1 MADLKA
7 ELQKGTRS
15 AILAYNM
22 NRAQIVQAAFK
33 EGGPEAVAQLED
45 EFAALCNA
53 DFSLARAA
61 LNANHRQ
68 YRHLLSEAAANCDL
82 LHQSLIALDS
92 AAEVLDLM
100 GKTVTILGRL
110 LVMLTA

>member
-7 ELQKGTRS
+7 ALKKETRS

-22 NRAQIVQAAFK
+22 NRAQLVEAAAR
-33 EGGPEAVAQLED
+33 EGGAAAVAKLED

-53 DFSLARAA
+53 DFVLTRTA
-61 LNANHRQ
+61 LNAHHRQ
-68 YRHLLSEAAANCDL
+68 YQHLMSETAANCEL
-82 LHQSLIALDS
+82 LHQSIIALE
-92 AAEVLDLM
+92 ATAEVLDLM
-100 GKTVTILGRL
+100 AKTVTLLGRI